1 MPTPDVSKVPDLIF
15 NKIIRDLFDHPHL
28 PTHEYALVVNGA
40 DVGIAQL
47 RMRLS
52 CSADVP
58 PDCASHVY
66 YEVATAWR
74 GRGYATALLGL
85 MRTEAARLGFARLIV
100 VCHAGNLASRR
111 VIEKNG
117 GCLTCTD
124 GDFLRFE
131 VPAA

>member
-1 MPTPDVSKVPDLIF
+1 MEHPVMELRHVRT
-15 NKIIRDLFDHPHL
+15 HPHL
-28 PTHEYALVVNGA
+28 PTHEYALVINGA
-40 DVGIAQL
+40 DVGMAQL

-52 CSADVP
+52 YSAHVP

-66 YEVATAWR
+66 YEIAAAWH
-74 GRGYATALLGL
+74 GRGYGTALLGL
-85 MRTEAARLGFARLIV
+85 MKAEAARLGFARLIV